1 MKKIVCIEMSLVPFH
16 SFLFAAYGRTIK
28 TAQKGRKILQ
38 KKEERRPCR
47 PRPTQDTAR
56 LGKEE
61 EEEEGAPTEFQEK
74 GEEED
79 GALRLRTTDQFCQG
93 SRERRT
99 CMYVRVRGGAQ
110 SHLLGSLFFRVCGIN
125 WCCGR
130 HRSGISVKNGRE
142 GETSRVACCLL
153 ENILLLVFFKCS

>member
-1 MKKIVCIEMSLVPFH
+1 MLVGQKKKETVSLKKIVCIEMSLVPFH

-56 LGKEE
+56 LGEEE

-99 CMYVRVRGGAQ
+99 CMYVRECEEVPKVIFWV
-110 SHLLGSLFFRVCGIN
+110 LFFFECVGSI
-125 WCCGR
+125 G
-130 HRSGISVKNGRE
+130 
-142 GETSRVACCLL
+142 VAADTDL
-153 ENILLLVFFKCS
+153 ESP